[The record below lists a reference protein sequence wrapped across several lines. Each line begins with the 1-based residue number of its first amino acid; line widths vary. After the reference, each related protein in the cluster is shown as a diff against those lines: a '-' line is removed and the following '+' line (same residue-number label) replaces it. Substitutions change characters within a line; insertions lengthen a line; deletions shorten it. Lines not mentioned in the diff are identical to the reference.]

1 MSGQAV
7 NVSPDAA
14 ALTDNEPH
22 DLIQSSPRLLD
33 AVNNLVTLGASQ
45 FGAIYDRQNLGAIGE
60 RTMLGPPGRAEFN
73 QVADP
78 QLSAINL
85 AAYGYLGL
93 GNDARVKAASIAAI
107 ERHGTHAGGTRVL
120 CGTTRV
126 HWDFEQRL
134 AAFVRAPRA
143 VTYSSGYAT
152 NVSVIS
158 ALFGPGDLIILDRY
172 AHRSLYDGALLSRA
186 SVKRFAHNDPR
197 HLEQI
202 LRRTSSIRRRIVV
215 VETAYSMEG
224 DLAPLPELVEI
235 VRRHGAYLLADEA
248 HAFGVLGATGRGATE
263 HFGLDPAAIDIRIGT
278 LSKALSA
285 VGGFAAV
292 DASIAMVLR
301 YVSHASIHSAAMTPA
316 DVGAALAAVDILEQE
331 PERVARLQCNAA
343 FFRSA
348 LARRGLD
355 TFGSESAVIPVRVG
369 DRVRTLAAASA
380 LLERGVFVNAVIPP
394 GVHPGTER
402 LRCFVTVGHGE
413 DDLEYAA
420 AAIADVLGARPSAT

>member
-7 NVSPDAA
+7 NLSQPVPATGDV
-14 ALTDNEPH
+14 EPH
-22 DLIQSSPRLLD
+22 DLVKSSPRLLE
-33 AVNNLVTLGASQ
+33 AVTNLVALGASP
-45 FGAIYDRQNLGAIGE
+45 FAGIYDRQNLGAIGE
-60 RTMLGPPGRAEFN
+60 RTVLGPPGRVEFN
-73 QVADP
+73 EVADP
-78 QLSAINL
+78 SLSVINL
-85 AAYGYLGL
+85 ASYGYLGL
-93 GNDARVKAASIAAI
+93 GNDPRVKAASIAAI

-158 ALFGPGDLIILDRY
+158 ALFGPGDLIILDRL

-186 SVKRFAHNDPR
+186 SLKRFAHNDLR

-202 LRRTSSIRRRIVV
+202 LDRTSSVRRRLVV

-224 DLAPLPELVEI
+224 HLAPLPALVEI

-248 HAFGVLGATGRGATE
+248 HAFGVLGSSGRGATE
-263 HFGLDPAAIDIRIGT
+263 HFGIDPAAIDIRIGT

-292 DASIAMVLR
+292 DASIAIVLR
-301 YVSHASIHSAAMTPA
+301 YASHASIHSAAMTPP
-316 DVGAALAAVDILEQE
+316 DVGAALAAVDILERE
-331 PERVARLQCNAA
+331 PERVARLQHNAA
-343 FFRSA
+343 FFREA

-369 DRVRTLAAASA
+369 ERVRTLAAASA

-394 GVHPGTER
+394 GVQPGTER
-402 LRCFVTVGHGE
+402 LRCFVTVGHSE
-413 DDLEYAA
+413 SDLEYAA
-420 AAIADVLGARPSAT
+420 AAIGDVLGVGPSAT